1 LQTVQGELS
10 KKIRLCDDASDN
22 DGIQESESRL
32 CYDASDN
39 DGIQVS
45 ESRLCYDAS
54 GNDGSQVSESRLCDD
69 ASGNDGSQVS
79 EGVAGSEDEHEDE
92 SSAHES
98 EGSEFNPEE
107 ENDGDK
113 AQEDD
118 DSMVGSLDSNDEALA
133 EETQQYALYVGYW
146 DDFLHIVDFQLRS
159 KLEMTLAIIVNQLCK
174 VMICKGGR
182 LSWTRR
188 MSWTSCWQAR
198 YQNQCR
204 IRAWKAK
211 QHRNGWWSSTPCVW
225 EKILRTPKMKNCISR

>member
-1 LQTVQGELS
+1 MQTVQGELS

-22 DGIQESESRL
+22 DGIQE
-32 CYDASDN
+32 
-39 DGIQVS
+39 
-45 ESRLCYDAS
+45 
-54 GNDGSQVSESRLCDD
+54 SESRLCDD

-98 EGSEFNPEE
+98 DGSEFNPEE
-107 ENDGDK
+107 ENDGDE

-133 EETQQYALYVGYW
+133 EETQQYALYVGDW

-182 LSWTRR
+182 LSWTTRR
-188 MSWTSCWQAR
+188 MSWTSCLQAR

-204 IRAWKAK
+204 IRAWEAK

>member
-10 KKIRLCDDASDN
+10 KKSRLCDAASSN

-32 CYDASDN
+32 CDTASDN
-39 DGIQVS
+39 DGIQ
-45 ESRLCYDAS
+45 ESQS
-54 GNDGSQVSESRLCDD
+54 
-69 ASGNDGSQVS
+69 
-79 EGVAGSEDEHEDE
+79 VAGSPDESEDS
-92 SSAHES
+92 SSAHDSEES
-98 EGSEFNPEE
+98 EFKLEE
-107 ENDGDK
+107 ENDGDEG
-113 AQEDD
+113 QEDDD